1 MNCCWLFGHSVVLCI
16 SDTFRT
22 FTHPRERNPSS
33 VALSE
38 VSSLSLFRKSCLV
51 DWRFWRCSGVAP
63 AQNATFLCYIAFANL
78 GHTVK
83 MWLTDR
89 LRRIFV
95 SIYLDQN
102 PARVYQN
109 LLPNWNKTSHL
120 HFCLAKMMLSLVLYN
135 PSKVLVIQLRKHS
148 LTRTEF
154 QKENMFHWA
163 LV

>member
-1 MNCCWLFGHSVVLCI
+1 MLWTAVDCLDIPLC
-16 SDTFRT
+16 SDTFPT
-22 FTHPRERNPSS
+22 FTHPTEWSPSS
-33 VALSE
+33 VVLSE
-38 VSSLSLFRKSCLV
+38 VSPLFRFRKSCLV
-51 DWRFWRCSGVAP
+51 GWRFWRCSGVAP

-78 GHTVK
+78 GHTVE

-89 LRRIFV
+89 LRWIFV

-102 PARVYQN
+102 PAPVYQN
-109 LLPNWNKTSHL
+109 LLPNWNKNQSPPL
-120 HFCLAKMMLSLVLYN
+120 LSSKMMLSLVLYN